1 MIEVWE
7 ALDCESVGARE
18 LQEIQSAIRGRFGEG
33 AVDSPASIA
42 RTLAEEGAVLRHP
55 EVLEFDKNWRERFL
69 SDLIAADD
77 LDFSGLEEAAE
88 SIKRLDGVRKR
99 RAQEAE
105 QSELGR
111 LRDLVLRI
119 KEETEL
125 VARSRIVDEKE
136 RLLASEIVQWLTVWL
151 QEPDIFED
159 WLSLRQRSSEY
170 NAIFE
175 PRNRTK

>member
-18 LQEIQSAIRGRFGEG
+18 LQEIQSAIRERFGES

-55 EVLEFDKNWRERFL
+55 EVLEFDTNWRERFL

-77 LDFSGLEEAAE
+77 LNFSGLEEAVE
-88 SIKRLDGVRKR
+88 SIKRLDGVRKLL
-99 RAQEAE
+99 AQEGE
-105 QSELGR
+105 QSRLGR
-111 LRDLVLRI
+111 LRDLVVRI
-119 KEETEL
+119 KKETEL

-151 QEPDIFED
+151 KQPELFED
-159 WLSLRQRSSEY
+159 WLLLRRRSPEF
-170 NAIFE
+170 IERFV
-175 PRNRTK
+175 R

>member
-1 MIEVWE
+1 M
-7 ALDCESVGARE
+7 DCESVGARE
-18 LQEIQSAIRGRFGEG
+18 LQHIQSAIRERFGEG

-42 RTLAEEGAVLRHP
+42 RALAEEGAVLRHP
-55 EVLEFDKNWRERFL
+55 EVLEFDTNWRERFL

-77 LDFSGLEEAAE
+77 LNFSGLEEAAK
-88 SIKRLDGVRKR
+88 SIKRLDAVCKR
-99 RAQEAE
+99 LAREAE
-105 QSELGR
+105 QSKLGR
-111 LRDLVLRI
+111 LRNLVLRI

-125 VARSRIVDEKE
+125 VAQSRILSEKE

-159 WLSLRQRSSEY
+159 WLSLRQRSTEY

-175 PRNRTK
+175 PRNHTK